1 MHMAIIDRKM
11 TLSGLASSRGRRLKA
26 AADIDAKEFD
36 RARKDPVVRRFAAT
50 ADAHLRR
57 LRAEG
62 RIN

>member
-1 MHMAIIDRKM
+1 MAIIDQKM
-11 TLSGLASSRGRRLKA
+11 SLDGLAASRKRHADA
-26 AADIDAKEFD
+26 AADIDAKAFES
-36 RARKDPVVRRFAAT
+36 ARKDPVVQRFAAS